1 MLLQA
6 GANPSTPQASFWL
19 LHHQMYATAWKSV
32 VLHAEVESVV
42 VTGLV
47 TFYHKLSFLAGRA
60 LLNRHP
66 FIWDEHTQALR

>member
-1 MLLQA
+1 
-6 GANPSTPQASFWL
+6 
-19 LHHQMYATAWKSV
+19 MYAIVWKSV

-47 TFYHKLSFLAGRA
+47 TFCQELSFLAGRA

-66 FIWDEHTQALR
+66 FTWDEHTQDLR